1 MNDRGSFFLL
11 FNKAF
16 LLYPLQEIRQNF
28 TTGYSSQ
35 KNAYACQHPPRQ
47 GVLLYGNAWGGLFI
61 VVGRLAMPLVR

>member
-1 MNDRGSFFLL
+1 MTEVHSFYYLIKRFC
-11 FNKAF
+11 FI
-16 LLYPLQEIRQNF
+16 LYKKFAKILPQD
-28 TTGYSSQ
+28 TAVK